1 MIRYLK
7 MLKAIL
13 KINLSNIMMYRVNF
27 FLNILD
33 SVVWFIVTLVF
44 FNSIFDSF
52 GNINGWNTNDIY
64 LLIGTSELIKSW
76 MFTLFY

>member
-33 SVVWFIVTLVF
+33 SV
-44 FNSIFDSF
+44 
-52 GNINGWNTNDIY
+52 
-64 LLIGTSELIKSW
+64 
-76 MFTLFY
+76 